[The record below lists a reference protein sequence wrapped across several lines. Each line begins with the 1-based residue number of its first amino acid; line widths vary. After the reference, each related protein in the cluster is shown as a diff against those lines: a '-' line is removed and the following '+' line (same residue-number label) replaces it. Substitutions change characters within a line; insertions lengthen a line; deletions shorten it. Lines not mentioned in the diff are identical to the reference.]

1 MKNPAANPDPISHT
15 PGGIPACVQNA
26 LTQWDELVFTAYD
39 WYVKHG
45 RVSVAIEPDG
55 NDPAGALLSGHCFDE
70 RLRGALPPDA
80 ARLLDIYDPDHE
92 IVIQFS
98 DTSGCLR
105 TQRLRTAPG
114 ARSPRRVWLFE
125 TVRRLEEEPQRV
137 DPALPRSFVGL
148 LDLLERLKRDREG
161 ENSETGC
168 ARRQLP

>member
-1 MKNPAANPDPISHT
+1 MKDPAVNPDTMSLTH
-15 PGGIPACVQNA
+15 GGVPACVQRA
-26 LTQWDELVFTAYD
+26 LAQWEHLVFAAFD

-55 NDPAGALLSGHCFDE
+55 NDPSGALLSGLCFDE

-80 ARLLDIYDPDHE
+80 QRLLDIYDPDHE

-98 DTSGCLR
+98 GTSGCLR

-148 LDLLERLKRDREG
+148 LDLLDRLKRDRERESS
-161 ENSETGC
+161 ENGR

>member
-1 MKNPAANPDPISHT
+1 VTVKNPAANPDAISHT
-15 PGGIPACVQNA
+15 PGGVPACVQNA
-26 LTQWDELVFTAYD
+26 LANWEYLVFAAFD
-39 WYVKHG
+39 LYVKHG
-45 RVSVAIEPDG
+45 RVSVTIEPDG
-55 NDPAGALLSGHCFDE
+55 HDPSGALLSGLCFDE

-80 ARLLDIYDPDHE
+80 ARLLDIYDPDRE

-105 TQRLRTAPG
+105 TQRLRAAPG

-148 LDLLERLKRDREG
+148 LDLLDRLKRDREG
-161 ENSETGC
+161 GK
-168 ARRQLP
+168 Q

>member
-1 MKNPAANPDPISHT
+1 MTVKNPAANPDAISHT
-15 PGGIPACVQNA
+15 PGGTPACVHNA
-26 LTQWDELVFTAYD
+26 LVNWEHLVFAAFD

-45 RVSVAIEPDG
+45 RVTVAIEPDG
-55 NDPAGALLSGHCFDE
+55 NDASGALLSGLPCEH
-70 RLRGALPPDA
+70 LRGALAPDA
-80 ARLLDIYDPDHE
+80 QRLLDIYDPDHE

-125 TVRRLEEEPQRV
+125 TARRLEEEPHRV

-148 LDLLERLKRDREG
+148 LDMLDTLKKNRRAG
-161 ENSETGC
+161 EN
-168 ARRQLP
+168 A